1 MDSYIQT
8 TTAVRKEKINESVFP
23 LYFSII
29 LKSAFNITVLE
40 SHGYTAMYK
49 FFSGEKGHDR
59 DKKLFDWRGK
69 QNITIQSIQ
78 FYFRFMLNGF

>member
-1 MDSYIQT
+1 MNGLFSYIQT
-8 TTAVRKEKINESVFP
+8 TTVVRKEKINESVFP

-40 SHGYTAMYK
+40 SHGYPAMHK

-59 DKKLFDWRGK
+59 DKKLFDWRGQ
-69 QNITIQSIQ
+69 QNITIQSM
-78 FYFRFMLNGF
+78 YGKP

>member
-1 MDSYIQT
+1 M
-8 TTAVRKEKINESVFP
+8 
-23 LYFSII
+23 
-29 LKSAFNITVLE
+29 KSAFNITVLE

-49 FFSGEKGHDR
+49 FFSGEKGHNR

-78 FYFRFMLNGF
+78 FYFRFMLNGFLNFPFRSRGSLELTLSRQSGQVSSGYHF

>member
-1 MDSYIQT
+1 MDSLFSYIQT

-40 SHGYTAMYK
+40 SHGYSAMYK

-59 DKKLFDWRGK
+59 NKKLFDWRGK
-69 QNITIQSIQ
+69 QNKTIQSIE
-78 FYFRFMLNGF
+78 FFLDLC